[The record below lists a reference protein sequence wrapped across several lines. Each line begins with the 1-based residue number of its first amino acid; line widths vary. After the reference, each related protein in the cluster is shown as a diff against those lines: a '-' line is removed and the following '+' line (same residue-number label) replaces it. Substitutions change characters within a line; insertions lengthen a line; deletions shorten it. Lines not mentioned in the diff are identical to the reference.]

1 MRALKNCFSLES
13 CANLAFNDHREDIR
27 VLTCSAGQN
36 GNKILDSFRI
46 SSWSQMLI
54 HSPVTSGHLISP
66 DTGGMAAPEE
76 VVRTHTHS
84 HRKTTAANQPKRLT
98 FSLISYSCGVSKG
111 WMGAA
116 HLVICKVL
124 QLCTTLRCSGWA
136 EQLFCSGLFV
146 PANIIK
152 FLRLQHDGI
161 LYLIPEQSALGLCP
175 SDSALT
181 PAFRQLHLCS
191 RPGSS

>member
-1 MRALKNCFSLES
+1 MLPEFNLCSITEVRALKNCLSLES

-84 HRKTTAANQPKRLT
+84 QKNHSSKPTQTFDFLLNLLQLWCFQRLDGCCSSGYLQSPRALYDPEVLGLSRTA
-98 FSLISYSCGVSKG
+98 
-111 WMGAA
+111 
-116 HLVICKVL
+116 VL
-124 QLCTTLRCSGWA
+124 QWFICTC
-136 EQLFCSGLFV
+136 
-146 PANIIK
+146 
-152 FLRLQHDGI
+152 
-161 LYLIPEQSALGLCP
+161 
-175 SDSALT
+175 
-181 PAFRQLHLCS
+181 
-191 RPGSS
+191 